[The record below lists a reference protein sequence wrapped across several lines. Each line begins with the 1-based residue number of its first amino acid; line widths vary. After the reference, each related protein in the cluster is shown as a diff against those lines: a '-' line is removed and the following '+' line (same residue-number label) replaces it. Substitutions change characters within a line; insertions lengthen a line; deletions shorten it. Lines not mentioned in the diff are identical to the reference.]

1 MIMSNNT
8 ITLTDYVRDIP
19 DFPQEGILF
28 RDITPLLAHPQALV
42 VAIDALCEPFT
53 DQKIDYVAA
62 IEARGFIFG
71 SAVARKLGAGFIP
84 IRKPGKLPHHTES
97 VTYDLEYGTD
107 TIEVHRDALEPASA
121 VLMVDD
127 LLATGG
133 TMAAACK
140 LVEQLNGNIK
150 GLTFLIELTALAG
163 REKLGDYPIHTVISY

>member
-1 MIMSNNT
+1 MSKNT
-8 ITLTDYVRDIP
+8 ITLTDYIRDIP
-19 DFPQEGILF
+19 DFPQAGILF
-28 RDITPLLAHPQALV
+28 RDITPLLAHPEALV
-42 VAIDALCEPFT
+42 TAIDSLCEPFA
-53 DQKIDYVAA
+53 DQRIDYVAA

-71 SAVARKLGAGFIP
+71 SAVARKLGSGFIP

-97 VTYDLEYGTD
+97 VTYDLEYGSD
-107 TIEVHRDALEPASA
+107 TIEIHRDALQSGAT

-133 TMAAACK
+133 TMAAACQ
-140 LVEQLNGNIK
+140 LIEQLNAKIT